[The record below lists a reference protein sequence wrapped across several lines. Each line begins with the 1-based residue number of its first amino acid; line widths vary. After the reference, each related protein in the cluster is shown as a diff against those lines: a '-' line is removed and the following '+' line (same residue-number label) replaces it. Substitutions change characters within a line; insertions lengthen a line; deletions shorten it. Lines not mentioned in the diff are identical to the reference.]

1 MQTIL
6 HMCSSRGL
14 AKTGI
19 CSNWM
24 HRQYSYQ
31 LTWADTDITKFSG
44 IGVELEFVPW
54 HKLR

>member
-6 HMCSSRGL
+6 HMCSSCGL

-19 CSNWM
+19 CLNWM

-31 LTWADTDITKFSG
+31 LTWADTEITKFAG